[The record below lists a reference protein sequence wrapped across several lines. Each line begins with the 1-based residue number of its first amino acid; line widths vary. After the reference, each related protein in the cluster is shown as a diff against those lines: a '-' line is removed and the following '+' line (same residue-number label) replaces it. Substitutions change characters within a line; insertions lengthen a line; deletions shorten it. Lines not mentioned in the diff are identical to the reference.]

1 MDGIGGWD
9 VGCVV
14 AGGTKGSTWGGT
26 WGSAGSTMM
35 CPIPCC
41 PTFRKDLLH
50 KKEVSPTFVAEHLH
64 LLVALM

>member
-1 MDGIGGWD
+1 MDRVRGWD

-14 AGGTKGSTWGGT
+14 AGSTKGSTWG
-26 WGSAGSTMM
+26 SASSTAM

-41 PTFRKDLLH
+41 PTFGKDLLH
-50 KKEVSPTFVAEHLH
+50 KKEVSPTFVAERLH